1 MCQQLDCTNE
11 NPELKR
17 YSWKFQKTEE
27 NADSIIFIYFWC
39 IITQYQKHDLRQ
51 TAYFIQKISF
61 FKFEFVYNNGYVFV
75 GNGLNHKSSGG
86 FVLIRVYGVLFLY
99 V

>member
-11 NPELKR
+11 NPELRR
-17 YSWKFQKTEE
+17 YSWKFQKIEE
-27 NADSIIFIYFWC
+27 KCRFDYSYILLVYNTSIS
-39 IITQYQKHDLRQ
+39 
-51 TAYFIQKISF
+51 KIWF
-61 FKFEFVYNNGYVFV
+61 ELLEFVYNNGYVFV
-75 GNGLNHKSSGG
+75 GNGLNQKSSGG

>member
-11 NPELKR
+11 NPELRR
-17 YSWKFQKTEE
+17 YSWKFQKIEE
-27 NADSIIFIYFWC
+27 KKYRFDYVDIFLMY
-39 IITQYQKHDLRQ
+39 IT
-51 TAYFIQKISF
+51 
-61 FKFEFVYNNGYVFV
+61 FKLVYNTGYVFV
-75 GNGLNHKSSGG
+75 GNGLNQKSSGG